1 MTTCRNCLI
10 TINTSTNFL
19 FEIKYQTLYAFNF
32 THDVFRAMF
41 KFYQFETQMERK
53 PEKKEALQRV
63 NNALTTT
70 NRLINETSNGIFG
83 LTKNTIFYSLSKVV
97 VLSALSGAV
106 SDLLGFKVKMWKL
119 KDWWDCLC
127 NKVDCKQC

>member
-1 MTTCRNCLI
+1 
-10 TINTSTNFL
+10 
-19 FEIKYQTLYAFNF
+19 
-32 THDVFRAMF
+32 
-41 KFYQFETQMERK
+41 MERK

-106 SDLLGFKVKMWKL
+106 SEILGFKVKMWKL
-119 KDWWDCLC
+119 KD
-127 NKVDCKQC
+127 